1 MGTGKLTKKP
11 FAKGVRWKN
20 GAWRYRVPRWLDATT
35 RHRLFDGK
43 AEYTLGYTIADAAQ
57 RYSEI
62 MQELDSETSNIS
74 IMSELMDRYISEVAP
89 LKAPATRRNNLISL
103 KRLRAVFGHMPPS
116 EIESHQIFKY
126 RDLRRETPTSA
137 NRDLEVL
144 SHLFSKAIEW
154 GVLRNN
160 QHPMR
165 GLRIK
170 NPGRVRKR
178 YVTDEELHA
187 ALSYASNF
195 LQAYVGLKMTLG
207 ARKADML
214 RLELRTKT
222 NEGIKVQPAKTAD
235 SSGKVTVY
243 KLTPE
248 REAAWA
254 AALAARPQRVSS
266 TNYLFCT
273 RKGDPYID
281 EEGNTSGFDSI
292 FRRWIDKALKM
303 GAIQERFTEN
313 DLRAKVASDSEDMEQ
328 ARRRLSHT
336 SASTTRRHYHRKPE
350 EAD

>member
-1 MGTGKLTKKP
+1 MINRP

-20 GAWRYRVPRWLDATT
+20 GAWRYRVPRWLDAAT
-35 RHRLFDGK
+35 RQRIFDGK
-43 AEYTLGYTIADAAQ
+43 VEFTLGRTIADAAQ

-62 MQELDSETSNIS
+62 MQELDSEAPS
-74 IMSELMDRYISEVAP
+74 INTMSDLMDRYISEVAP
-89 LKAPATRRNNLISL
+89 LKAPATRRSNLISL
-103 KRLRAVFGHMPPS
+103 KRLRAVFGHMPPG
-116 EIESHQIFKY
+116 EVESHQVFKY
-126 RDLRRETPTSA
+126 RDLRRSTPTSA

-154 GVLRNN
+154 GVLRND

-170 NPGRVRKR
+170 NPGRTRKR
-178 YVTDEELHA
+178 YVTDEELDA
-187 ALSYASNF
+187 ALPYANTF
-195 LQAYVGLKMTLG
+195 LQAYVRLKMTLG

-214 RLELRTKT
+214 RLELRSKT
-222 NEGIKVQPAKTAD
+222 AEGIKVQPTKTAE

-248 REAAWA
+248 REAAWK
-254 AALAARPQRVSS
+254 AALAIRPQRVSNI
-266 TNYLFCT
+266 TYLFCT
-273 RKGDPYID
+273 RKGNPYID

-292 FRRWIDKALKM
+292 FRRWIDKVIKE
-303 GAIQERFTEN
+303 GVIQERFTEN